1 MARALLTDR
10 QRELLTDP
18 DVDPDRRYQAV
29 SRIRRRIQDNLS
41 EDCALLEEHHPEL
54 YAELLEVVCGE
65 DAAAAVAGDS
75 DTTLTKHSD

>member
-65 DAAAAVAGDS
+65 AAVEVGDS
-75 DTTLTKHSD
+75 DATLTKHSD

>member
-65 DAAAAVAGDS
+65 AAVEAGDS
-75 DTTLTKHSD
+75 DATLTKHSD